1 VAGSA
6 DKLELI
12 RPDWPAA
19 PQIAAVATT
28 RTGGHSTGCFAG
40 LNLAEHVG
48 DEPERVA
55 RNRRILAAELDLP
68 EAPRWLEQVHGEQVV
83 DAAEVSAPTA
93 ADSIISATPG
103 QVCAVLTADCLP
115 VLLCD
120 RQARHVAAIHA
131 GWRGLLAGVIEASV
145 EAFERRR
152 VAASNILAWLGP
164 AIGPSAYEV
173 GSDVWEVCSYRYPD
187 GLSALVSGRPEHW
200 QMDLYALA
208 RGILERAGVTAVYGG
223 DYCTF
228 ADQRFFSHRRDGVTG
243 RQATLIWLQ

>member
-1 VAGSA
+1 MAGSA
-6 DKLELI
+6 GKIELI

-19 PQIAAVATT
+19 PRIAAAATT
-28 RTGGHSTGCFAG
+28 RAGGHSIGSFTG

-55 RNRRILAAELDLP
+55 RNRRILAAELNLP
-68 EAPRWLEQVHGEQVV
+68 EAPRWLKQVHGEQVV
-83 DAAEVSAPTA
+83 DAAQLSVPTA
-93 ADSIISATPG
+93 ADAIISATPG

-131 GWRGLLAGVIEASV
+131 GWRGLLAGVVEASV
-145 EAFERRR
+145 EAFERRQ
-152 VAASNILAWLGP
+152 VPASSILAWLGP

-173 GSDVWEVCSYRYPD
+173 GNDVWELCSLRYPD
-187 GLSALVSGRPEHW
+187 CLSALVSGRPEHW
-200 QMDLYALA
+200 QMDLYAVA
-208 RGILERAGVTAVYGG
+208 RGILERAGVTSVYGG

>member
-1 VAGSA
+1 MAESGGEF
-6 DKLELI
+6 ELI

-19 PQIAAVATT
+19 PRIAAAATT
-28 RTGGHSTGCFAG
+28 RAGGHSTGRFAG
-40 LNLAEHVG
+40 LNLADHVG
-48 DEPERVA
+48 DEPETVA
-55 RNRRILAAELDLP
+55 RNRRMLAAELVLP
-68 EAPRWLEQVHGEQVV
+68 EAPRWLQQVHGEQVV
-83 DAAEVSAPTA
+83 DAAEAGMATA

-120 RQARHVAAIHA
+120 RQARQVAAIHA
-131 GWRGLLAGVIEASV
+131 GWRGLLAGVIEASI
-145 EAFERRR
+145 EAFERRQ
-152 VAASNILAWLGP
+152 VPASGILAWLGP

-173 GSDVWEVCSYRYPD
+173 GGDVWKLCSLRYPD
-187 GLSALVSGRPEHW
+187 CLSAFVPGRPEHW

-208 RGILERAGVTAVYGG
+208 RGILERVGVHAVYGG

-228 ADQRFFSHRRDGVTG
+228 ADRRFFSHRRDGVTG

>member
-1 VAGSA
+1 MAGSA
-6 DKLELI
+6 GKLELI
-12 RPDWPAA
+12 KPDWPAA
-19 PQIAAVATT
+19 ARIVAAATT
-28 RTGGHSTGCFAG
+28 RAGGHSTGCYKG
-40 LNLAEHVG
+40 LNLADHVG

-68 EAPRWLEQVHGEQVV
+68 EAPRWLKQVHGEQVV
-83 DAAEVSAPTA
+83 DAAEVSVPTA
-93 ADSIISATPG
+93 ADAIISATPG

-120 RQARHVAAIHA
+120 RQAQCVAAIHV
-131 GWRGLLAGVIEASV
+131 GWRGLLAGVIEATV

-152 VAASNILAWLGP
+152 VAAGSILAWLGP

-173 GSDVWEVCSYRYPD
+173 GSDVWEVCSFRYPD
-187 GLSALVSGRPEHW
+187 HLSALVPGRPEHW

-208 RGILERAGVTAVYGG
+208 RGILERAGITSVYGG
-223 DYCTF
+223 DCCTF